1 MGKVGLFYN
10 RVFMG
15 KSDARKAMYANCM
28 QMPKTKKGFIFMKP
42 LTIVGGPCWARTSD
56 PLIMS
61 QML

>member
-1 MGKVGLFYN
+1 
-10 RVFMG
+10 MG